1 LWLTQLDLLAGD
13 LLQALQS
20 NFGGL
25 GMSCFRP
32 YVFAL
37 WVSLV
42 TPAISLSQQW
52 LTDNSAR
59 GQVPANSNQGLLEP
73 PPPLADLP
81 SSVFDPPNTV
91 DLSEGMSW
99 YKPWTWMPWDG
110 WENSAELGTNGAT
123 GNTEALTVSSGARF
137 KRKTDVNLF
146 DLRMI
151 QNRTKSA
158 GLISQNNV
166 LLYADFERKLGGSA
180 WNYFFKQGLEY
191 DELKAFDLRYFLNS
205 GLGYNWIE
213 REGLLFSTRF
223 GAGASREIGG
233 PKNTWTPEALFGST
247 YDHQINPRNKIL
259 VHFDYYPDWTDFGN
273 YRTIANAAWEYLLS
287 EERNLSLK
295 LGGVHRY
302 ESRPSGAAK
311 PSDLNYSL
319 MLLYKF

>member
-1 LWLTQLDLLAGD
+1 MRCLRPFTFALLVLINASTQL
-13 LLQALQS
+13 
-20 NFGGL
+20 
-25 GMSCFRP
+25 
-32 YVFAL
+32 Y
-37 WVSLV
+37 
-42 TPAISLSQQW
+42 SQQW

-59 GQVPANSNQGLLEP
+59 GQAVTTLPDQGLLQP

-81 SSVFDPPNTV
+81 PSVFDSATLQPANA
-91 DLSEGMSW
+91 MSW
-99 YKPWTWMPWDG
+99 YRPWTWMPWDG

-137 KRKTDVNLF
+137 KRKTDHNLF
-146 DLRMI
+146 DLRLI

-158 GLISQNNV
+158 GLISQNNL
-166 LLYADFERKLGGSA
+166 LLYADFERNLGGSA

-223 GAGASREIGG
+223 GAGASREFGG
-233 PKNTWTPEALFGST
+233 PKNSWTPEALFGST
-247 YDHQINPRNKIL
+247 YDHQFNARNKFL
-259 VHFDYYPDWTDFGN
+259 VKFDYYPAWNDFSD

-295 LGGVHRY
+295 LGAVHRY
-302 ESRPSGAAK
+302 ESKPSGTAK